1 MKKNFQ
7 PQEDTQNMAQQ
18 ATRKKAGAG
27 HKAAVRPSAEQGLRN
42 VVDSVEAEGAQA
54 APSIVAEPPLVPESS
69 LVPESPLVADAS
81 PWPAETPGGVAYPE
95 WAGPL
100 KGPWDAPVREGAGQG
115 RAYCDQR
122 DVRKL
127 AREDLME
134 MEGLLCRQ
142 LATFFSFSGHALYF
156 PRSHAS
162 DAPQLLARERK
173 LLLPLIWKDQ
183 LLGMVMLHGVRARE
197 VRPLLKVLPAITG
210 LILENLARAKAVR
223 TDAVT
228 GLATEESLF
237 ARMEGEAE
245 RVRAHLEEPSAP
257 EGLAAPIHRMCM
269 GVVLLRMNNGPDV
282 VRQHGFAFTENFM
295 RKCADACRS
304 ALPSDVLVA
313 RVGRHELALLLSASG
328 RGACHKLARAVLAR
342 MEAERPV
349 SPLTRQPVHARL
361 CAGHA
366 LYPQDMQGAEMG
378 LGMYE
383 QARLLMARARLA
395 ADVAGQT
402 AAAAEAAGADGT
414 RAGESRIMPFAR
426 ILQEGGLVLESMP
439 LGRLRISLGRQA
451 KAHEGMRFAV
461 WSADTGQKPRYKGE
475 AVLLRV
481 GDRDSVAEILHLAD
495 AALLPTPGD
504 SLALLGQSPALSP
517 DLDGHDPSLSIPG
530 VQEALLTPLA
540 TPARAEAYCATP
552 AVAPHKE
559 AATAQACGMVPNA
572 VSQDAASQAA
582 APAQAASA
590 VDGISEQFKT
600 VKNPEGPQA
609 QVRAVPFPAVAA
621 GGEAA
626 SAAMEQKNK
635 TDASSAA
642 SLPGDLCGHG
652 DFLNRFAH
660 ESERCTRFVLAIVR
674 LENAEDHAPATAL
687 RLWEK
692 LLRKLVPDAQ
702 QAQPLAGLYGSNSL
716 IFFHPGAEIPDVAGL
731 YERLCV
737 DVKKEGLNAAA
748 GLAAFPFLQYRKVE
762 MPDCALKALEYA
774 FLLPLPQ
781 VGICN
786 SLALN
791 ISADRRYSLGDVFGA
806 LEEYKLALLADKANV
821 MAWNSLGVCMAALG
835 RGHEARRYF
844 LEALRHNP
852 DAGAGKQIYYNLG
865 NICQSLGERR
875 AAARYYRQC
884 VKVAPDHFFAH
895 IRLGQLCEQGGRRAE
910 ARRYYELAAAIED
923 ASPGR
928 PGVARRHLARVAARQ
943 RRGGEARE
951 LLHEALLRNP
961 QDAASMLL
969 LANIYLDGNE
979 DPAVAELLARKSAG
993 LHDRPEAWQT
1003 LARALR
1009 ALDREDEARLA
1020 EARAVLG

>member
-1 MKKNFQ
+1 MKQNFQ
-7 PQEDTQNMAQQ
+7 PEGDTQHMAQHT
-18 ATRKKAGAG
+18 TRKKAGAG
-27 HKAAVRPSAEQGLRN
+27 RKAAGRPVEGQDSRTAAN
-42 VVDSVEAEGAQA
+42 SVETA
-54 APSIVAEPPLVPESS
+54 AVQDVPSNVPETA
-69 LVPESPLVADAS
+69 PGRTEA
-81 PWPAETPGGVAYPE
+81 PGGAAYPE
-95 WAGPL
+95 WAGRL
-100 KGPWDAPVREGAGQG
+100 ESSWDVPVRDGAVQG
-115 RAYCDQR
+115 SEYSGQR

-156 PRSHAS
+156 PRSQAS
-162 DAPQLLARERK
+162 DEPQLLARERK
-173 LLLPLIWKDQ
+173 LLLPLIWKEQ

-197 VRPLLKVLPAITG
+197 VRPLLEILPAITG

-257 EGLAAPIHRMCM
+257 EGLAAPMHRMCM
-269 GVVLLRMNNGPDV
+269 GIVLLRMNNGPDV
-282 VRQHGFAFTENFM
+282 VRRHGFAFAENFM
-295 RKCADACRS
+295 RKFADACRS
-304 ALPSDVLVA
+304 VLPSDVLAA

-349 SPLTRQPVHARL
+349 SPLTRQVVHARL

-426 ILQEGGLVLESMP
+426 ILQEGGLVLERLP

-451 KAHEGMRFAV
+451 KAREGMRFAV
-461 WSADTGQKPRYKGE
+461 WSTDVDHKPRYKGE

-495 AALLPTPGD
+495 AALLPMPGD
-504 SLALLGQSPALSP
+504 SLALLGQSPVLSP

-530 VQEALLTPLA
+530 VQEALLTP
-540 TPARAEAYCATP
+540 PAAPTRQAEGRGEPADASGHAADAAANPDAFPQAAVPTQAAFCSTGSAERSGAVGNSESPRAE
-552 AVAPHKE
+552 
-559 AATAQACGMVPNA
+559 MRA
-572 VSQDAASQAA
+572 VS
-582 APAQAASA
+582 
-590 VDGISEQFKT
+590 
-600 VKNPEGPQA
+600 
-609 QVRAVPFPAVAA
+609 FPAVAA
-621 GGEAA
+621 SDSTAPDA
-626 SAAMEQKNK
+626 EQKEGA
-635 TDASSAA
+635 DASSAK
-642 SLPGDLCGHG
+642 SPRCGLCGHG

-660 ESERCTRFVLAIVR
+660 DSERCARFVLAIER
-674 LENAEDHAPATAL
+674 LENAEGHAPATAL
-687 RLWEK
+687 RLWGK
-692 LLRKLVPDAQ
+692 LLHKLAPAAG
-702 QAQPLAGLYGSNSL
+702 QAEPLAGLYGSNSL
-716 IFFHPGAEIPDVAGL
+716 IFFHPGVETPDVAGL
-731 YERLCV
+731 YERLCA
-737 DVKKEGLNAAA
+737 DLKKEGFDAAA
-748 GLAAFPFLQYRKVE
+748 GLAAFPFLQYRKAE

-774 FLLPLPQ
+774 LLLPQPR

-852 DAGAGKQIYYNLG
+852 DAGVAKQIYYNLG

-884 VKVAPDHFFAH
+884 AKVAPDHLFAH

>member
-1 MKKNFQ
+1 MKQNFQ
-7 PQEDTQNMAQQ
+7 PEEDTQNMAQHT
-18 ATRKKAGAG
+18 ARKKAGAG
-27 HKAAVRPSAEQGLRN
+27 RKTAARSAAEQDPRN
-42 VVDSVEAEGAQA
+42 AANSVEAAAAQGV
-54 APSIVAEPPLVPESS
+54 PSSVPE
-69 LVPESPLVADAS
+69 AAS
-81 PWPAETPGGVAYPE
+81 GRAGAPGGAAYPE
-95 WAGPL
+95 WAGRLEDLRDVPAR
-100 KGPWDAPVREGAGQG
+100 DGAGQG
-115 RAYCDQR
+115 CDYSGQR
-122 DVRKL
+122 DLREL

-142 LATFFSFSGHALYF
+142 LAAFFSFSGHALYF
-156 PRSHAS
+156 PRNQAS
-162 DAPQLLARERK
+162 DEPQLLARERK
-173 LLLPLIWKDQ
+173 LLLPLIWKEQ

-197 VRPLLKVLPAITG
+197 VRPLLEILPAITG

-228 GLATEESLF
+228 SLVTEESLF

-257 EGLAAPIHRMCM
+257 EGLAAPMHRMCM
-269 GVVLLRMNNGPDV
+269 GIVLLRMNNGPDV
-282 VRQHGFAFTENFM
+282 VRRHGFAFAENFM
-295 RKCADACRS
+295 RRFADACRS
-304 ALPSDVLVA
+304 VLPSDVLAA

-342 MEAERPV
+342 MEAERPA
-349 SPLTRQPVHARL
+349 SPLTRQVVHARL

-426 ILQEGGLVLESMP
+426 ILQEGGLVLESLP
-439 LGRLRISLGRQA
+439 LGRLHISLGRQA
-451 KAHEGMRFAV
+451 KAREGMRFAV
-461 WSADTGQKPRYKGE
+461 WSADAGQKPRYKGE
-475 AVLLRV
+475 VVLLRV

-495 AALLPTPGD
+495 AALLPMPGD
-504 SLALLGQSPALSP
+504 SLALLGQSPVLSP

-530 VQEALLTPLA
+530 VQEALLTP
-540 TPARAEAYCATP
+540 P
-552 AVAPHKE
+552 
-559 AATAQACGMVPNA
+559 
-572 VSQDAASQAA
+572 A
-582 APAQAASA
+582 APARQVQERGEPADTPAIPRAPVLAQAAPCA
-590 VDGISEQFKT
+590 AAASEHSGAAG
-600 VKNPEGPQA
+600 NSENPQA

-621 GGEAA
+621 DGSTAPDA
-626 SAAMEQKNK
+626 EQKDGAN
-635 TDASSAA
+635 ASSAE
-642 SLPGDLCGHG
+642 SPRCDLCGHG

-660 ESERCTRFVLAIVR
+660 ESERCARFVLAIVR

-687 RLWEK
+687 RLWRK
-692 LLRKLVPDAQ
+692 LLRKLAPDTE
-702 QAQPLAGLYGSNSL
+702 QAEPLAGLYGSNSL
-716 IFFHPGAEIPDVAGL
+716 IFFHPGVETPDVAGL
-731 YERLCV
+731 YESLCA
-737 DVKKEGLNAAA
+737 DLKNEGFDAAA
-748 GLAAFPFLQYRKVE
+748 GLAAFPFLQYRKAE

-774 FLLPLPQ
+774 LLLPPPR

-852 DAGAGKQIYYNLG
+852 DAGAAKQIYYNLG

-884 VKVAPDHFFAH
+884 VKAAPDHLFAH
-895 IRLGQLCEQGGRRAE
+895 IRLGQLCEQGGRRAD